1 MVPGCRTKLQLLWL
15 WGVQESLT
23 SQLPTSATL
32 GPDFLQAHR
41 DTELK
46 SITTAQVAEGQA
58 DRQPLPTNKGEPP
71 PTPSSKRGPSKTLL
85 PPE

>member
-23 SQLPTSATL
+23 SQLPTSAML
-32 GPDFLQAHR
+32 GPNFLRAHG

-46 SITTAQVAEGQA
+46 NITTAQEAEGKA
-58 DRQPLPTNKGEPP
+58 DRQPLPMNKGEPFL
-71 PTPSSKRGPSKTLL
+71 TLQRQDWKFFPSCLN
-85 PPE
+85 